1 MCWNEHV
8 SLNTF
13 LFSTFVLCLIL
24 YNNLYTPYKIKEL
37 HSLAVY
43 LFLISII
50 SMQLVEFFLW
60 RNLNTDYNIVL
71 STIGI
76 ILLILQPIFSLSI
89 IEDVV
94 LREWLCV
101 LYVFWV
107 LILGNLKVKKT
118 VVEDG
123 HLNWGFFK
131 EFNLFIVGWIAFLF
145 IGPIYRGL
153 WPAVIIGAVLALI
166 AHFRYKQTA
175 IRGSMWCWLVNIILL
190 YYACI
195 LLLVLPFCF

>member
-1 MCWNEHV
+1 
-8 SLNTF
+8 
-13 LFSTFVLCLIL
+13 
-24 YNNLYTPYKIKEL
+24 
-37 HSLAVY
+37 
-43 LFLISII
+43 
-50 SMQLVEFFLW
+50 MQLVEFFLW

-71 STIGI
+71 STIGL

-118 VVEDG
+118 VVDEG

-131 EFNLFIVGWIAFLF
+131 DFNLFVMGWIAFLF

-153 WPAVIIGAVLALI
+153 WPAVIIGAILAI
-166 AHFRYKQTA
+166 ITHFRYVQSS
-175 IRGSMWCWLVNIILL
+175 IRGSVWCWLVNIILL